1 MTSLFCKIREP
12 TRKPAEFI
20 GDNSESGARKA
31 SSDRRSNLEVVR
43 SKDAKPDE
51 ADGRKKSN
59 ESSLTILETDNEVKR
74 RGLKETISRRDK
86 HKKQKRAYGGC
97 LGFRRRRRTWKAA
110 KSSGELQTGIDP
122 EISEWGNPPV

>member
-1 MTSLFCKIREP
+1 MTSLFCKIRRAAPEA
-12 TRKPAEFI
+12 AEFI

-43 SKDAKPDE
+43 REDAKPDE
-51 ADGRKKSN
+51 ADGRKK
-59 ESSLTILETDNEVKR
+59 KR